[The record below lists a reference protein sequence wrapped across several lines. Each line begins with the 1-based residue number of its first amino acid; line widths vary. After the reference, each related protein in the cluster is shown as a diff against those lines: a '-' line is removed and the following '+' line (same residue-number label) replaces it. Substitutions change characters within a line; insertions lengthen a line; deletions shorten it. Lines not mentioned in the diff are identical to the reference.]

1 MFNTFKFPAQAPSRY
16 GLVYLILAA
25 ALPILPLFNNRAIV
39 PLAIAGAL
47 ALFVMA
53 AKDGKLGLIVRI
65 DRLLWLGI
73 GGYLMIA
80 LISSVLGDTWAA
92 GFIPLVKLLGLSL
105 IAIILIPL
113 QARLTASD
121 IRWIACALIAAVA
134 FTLLWIGIYILNDT
148 MKHAGADATVLDEQ
162 HREWIGLYGYFWFKP
177 ATTVAVISS
186 LIAGIFLHRNG
197 HRIPA
202 ICLAVCSAG
211 FCYWI
216 SSRTALYGMMLALA
230 LGIIYHFMGRYRLR
244 ITLLA
249 LAIAFTLPPAI
260 NTFGFSP
267 DRISA
272 HLNRASS
279 GSNSIVYRLHIWEF
293 VVDKITEKPLLGWGA
308 GASKRLGT
316 DEVGTLYDQKFGALG
331 EPIPVHPHNA
341 ILQVWLEFGFTGALF
356 IFLLIARG
364 MAITDKHL
372 IEPWQRIWVS
382 ASGALI
388 ACFFGFSFSIASS
401 WWLVT
406 VITSIAIA
414 AAFAGPK
421 PMMPVTEENTLR

>member
-1 MFNTFKFPAQAPSRY
+1 MPSRY
-16 GLVYLILAA
+16 GIVYLILAA
-25 ALPILPLFNNRAIV
+25 ALPILPLFNNKAIV
-39 PLAIAGAL
+39 PLAIACAL
-47 ALFVMA
+47 ALFMMA
-53 AKDGKLGLIVRI
+53 AKDGKLGAIARI
-65 DRLLWLGI
+65 DRFLWLGL
-73 GGYLMIA
+73 GGYLVTA
-80 LISSVLGDTWAA
+80 LISSVLGDTWMAA
-92 GFIPLVKLLGLSL
+92 FTSLAKLLGLSL

-113 QARLTASD
+113 HTRLTTID
-121 IRWIACALIAAVA
+121 IRWIACVLIAAVTL
-134 FTLLWIGIYILNDT
+134 TLLWMGVFIVIDT
-148 MKHAGADATVLDEQ
+148 MKHSGADATALDAQ
-162 HREWIGLYGYFWFKP
+162 YREWIGLYGYFWFKP
-177 ATTVAVISS
+177 ATTVAVVSA

-197 HRIPA
+197 HRLPA
-202 ICLAVCSAG
+202 IFLAASSAA

-216 SSRTALYGMMLALA
+216 SSRTALYGMLIALA
-230 LGIIYHFMGRYRLR
+230 LGVIYHVMGRYRLR

-249 LAIAFTLPPAI
+249 LAIAFALPPAI
-260 NTFGFSP
+260 NTLGFSP

-272 HLNRASS
+272 HLSRASS

-293 VVDKITEKPLLGWGA
+293 VVDKITEKPFLGYGA

-316 DEVGTLYDQKFGALG
+316 DDVGTLQDKKFGELG

-341 ILQVWLEFGFTGALF
+341 ILQVWLEFGFAGALF

-364 MAITDKHL
+364 MAITNKHL

-388 ACFFGFSFSIASS
+388 ACFFGFNFSIASS

-414 AAFAGPK
+414 AAFIGPK
-421 PMMPVTEENTLR
+421 SMAPVPDENSLR

>member
-1 MFNTFKFPAQAPSRY
+1 MPSRY
-16 GLVYLILAA
+16 GIVYLILAA
-25 ALPILPLFNNRAIV
+25 ALPILPLFNNKAIV
-39 PLAIAGAL
+39 PLAIACAL
-47 ALFVMA
+47 ALFMMA
-53 AKDGKLGLIVRI
+53 AKDGKLGAIARI
-65 DRLLWLGI
+65 DRFLWLGL
-73 GGYLMIA
+73 GGYLVTA
-80 LISSVLGDTWAA
+80 LVSSILGDTWAA
-92 GFIPLVKLLGLSL
+92 AFISLGKLLGLSL

-113 QARLTASD
+113 HVRLTPLD
-121 IRWIACALIAAVA
+121 IRWIACVLIAAVT
-134 FTLLWIGIYILNDT
+134 FTLLWMGVFIVNDT
-148 MKHAGADATVLDEQ
+148 MKHAGALDAQ
-162 HREWIGLYGYFWFKP
+162 YREWIGMYGYFWFKP
-177 ATTVAVISS
+177 ATTVAVVIS

-197 HRIPA
+197 YRISA
-202 ICLAVCSAG
+202 IILAASSAA

-216 SSRTALYGMMLALA
+216 SSRTAFYGMLIALA
-230 LGIIYHFMGRYRLR
+230 LGVIYHVMGRYRLR

-249 LAIAFTLPPAI
+249 LAIAFALPPAI
-260 NTFGFSP
+260 NTLGFSP

-272 HLNRASS
+272 HLSRASS

-293 VVDKITEKPLLGWGA
+293 VVDKITEKPFLGYGA

-316 DEVGTLYDQKFGALG
+316 DDVGTLQDKKFGELG

-341 ILQVWLEFGFTGALF
+341 ILQVWLEFGFAGALF

-364 MAITDKHL
+364 MAITNKHL

-388 ACFFGFSFSIASS
+388 ACFFGFNFSIASS

-414 AAFAGPK
+414 AAFIGPK
-421 PMMPVTEENTLR
+421 SMAPVPEENSLR